1 MEIEIEM
8 TTELTDMS
16 AILQKVTQVVNFAK
30 EQGFNIKELE
40 IESEDDHMMMMMM
53 MMMTNSLIIIEYN
66 EMQKF
71 WSKDIQLLY

>member
-16 AILQKVTQVVNFAK
+16 AILQKVTQVVNSAK

-40 IESEDDHMMMMMM
+40 IESEDDD
-53 MMMTNSLIIIEYN
+53 N
-66 EMQKF
+66 
-71 WSKDIQLLY
+71 DDDD

>member
-40 IESEDDHMMMMMM
+40 IESEDDH
-53 MMMTNSLIIIEYN
+53 
-66 EMQKF
+66 
-71 WSKDIQLLY
+71 DDDDDDDDDD

>member
-16 AILQKVTQVVNFAK
+16 AILQKVTQVVNSAI

-40 IESEDDHMMMMMM
+40 IESEDDH
-53 MMMTNSLIIIEYN
+53 
-66 EMQKF
+66 
-71 WSKDIQLLY
+71 DDDD

>member
-16 AILQKVTQVVNFAK
+16 AILQKVTQVVNSAI

-40 IESEDDHMMMMMM
+40 IESEEMMM
-53 MMMTNSLIIIEYN
+53 MMMTNSLIN
-66 EMQKF
+66 
-71 WSKDIQLLY
+71 S